1 MSGIKQKGD
10 DEMSDDMIRVAI
22 ARIRKQLV
30 DLEQIMR
37 DKAASTNDKK
47 EKMILRSYAD
57 SMHWAHF
64 DLRET
69 IERWNQ
75 EGEVGI

>member
-22 ARIRKQLV
+22 ARIRKQLA

-37 DKAASTNDKK
+37 DKAASTSDKK
-47 EKMILRSYAD
+47 EKMIRHSYAD

-64 DLRET
+64 DLCET
-69 IERWNQ
+69 IERWDQ

>member
-1 MSGIKQKGD
+1 MIGIKQKGD

-47 EKMILRSYAD
+47 EKIERIMYAD
-57 SMHWAHF
+57 SMRWALF
-64 DLRET
+64 DLCDMIADRDHKKAA
-69 IERWNQ
+69 
-75 EGEVGI
+75 V

>member
-1 MSGIKQKGD
+1 M
-10 DEMSDDMIRVAI
+10 MSDDMIRVAI

-37 DKAASTNDKK
+37 DKAERMSDKR
-47 EKMILRSYAD
+47 EKSARRRYAD
-57 SMHWAHF
+57 SMRWAHF
-64 DLRET
+64 DLCET
-69 IERWNQ
+69 IERWDQ

>member
-30 DLEQIMR
+30 DLEQIML
-37 DKAASTNDKK
+37 DKAERTSDKR
-47 EKMILRSYAD
+47 ERSARRRYAD
-57 SMHWAHF
+57 SMRWAHF
-64 DLRET
+64 DLCDM
-69 IERWNQ
+69 IADMDHKKAA
-75 EGEVGI
+75 V

>member
-47 EKMILRSYAD
+47 EKMIRRSYAD
-57 SMHWAHF
+57 SMHWAYF
-64 DLRET
+64 DLCET